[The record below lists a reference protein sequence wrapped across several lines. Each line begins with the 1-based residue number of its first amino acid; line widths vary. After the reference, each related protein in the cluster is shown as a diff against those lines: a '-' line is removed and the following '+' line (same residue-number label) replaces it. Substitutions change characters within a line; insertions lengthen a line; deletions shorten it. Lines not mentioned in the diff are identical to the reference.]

1 MRIFEKFISPEDLK
15 AVQDYLATIKFN
27 TKEDHVP
34 LHDGL
39 FAEDGTKFDIHT
51 RGEMP
56 DHILEVFS
64 KYSKGMYE
72 GVLRYTSE
80 EYHPPMFSKHYIA
93 RYRPG
98 SYSNAHFNME
108 KPEGT
113 YGSYLVWQNPISGG
127 RITFPN
133 YEANGKVGLD
143 FIATPGDL
151 IVFEETE
158 KDTRG
163 IQEILEGEMFISEAW
178 MGKKG
183 QHWMQNRS
191 SYEETEWDDW
201 EIKGF
206 HE

>member
-1 MRIFEKFISPEDLK
+1 MHIFEKFITQEDLK
-15 AVQDYLATIKFN
+15 TVQDYIETIKFN
-27 TKEDHVP
+27 TKDDHVP
-34 LHDGL
+34 LHDNL
-39 FAEDGTKFDIHT
+39 FSNEGVQFDIHT

-56 DHILEVFS
+56 DHILAIFS

-72 GVLRYTSE
+72 GVLRYETK

-98 SYSNAHFNME
+98 SSSEPHYNKE

-113 YGSYLVWQNPISGG
+113 YGSYLVWKNPVSGG

-133 YEANGKVGLD
+133 KNLE

-151 IVFEETE
+151 IIFKESEDE
-158 KDTRG
+158 IRG
-163 IQEILEGEMFISEAW
+163 ITKIVDGDMFLSEAW
-178 MGKKG
+178 MGRKG
-183 QHWMQNRS
+183 QLWMENRT
-191 SYEETEWDDW
+191 SYEETEWEDW

-206 HE
+206 YE